1 MLEEEDTG
9 PPPASPDKEIANKEV
24 DQYLKRIIS
33 KTTKEE
39 SFENPLIFWLKN
51 ESLFPHL
58 SQVALQILTIP
69 SASADVER
77 LFSLAGNM
85 LGLKRLSMTTK
96 NVGMM
101 CKLNRRK
108 DEPNAM

>member
-1 MLEEEDTG
+1 M
-9 PPPASPDKEIANKEV
+9 
-24 DQYLKRIIS
+24 
-33 KTTKEE
+33 
-39 SFENPLIFWLKN
+39 
-51 ESLFPHL
+51 
-58 SQVALQILTIP
+58 TIP